1 MSETSDASD
10 ELNQELTD
18 HDLLGQLHRVSG
30 EPGKLTHESIALLT
44 AWEDQWENEMNAKYP
59 KVIPV
64 EEDISHELRLAKIW
78 EHNHF
83 LNRAL
88 DSLENAYDSANRL
101 GKQRGEFSLEQEI
114 RGRFRELASHLK
126 AKMIADG
133 VPV

>member
-1 MSETSDASD
+1 MGETPDISD
-10 ELNQELTD
+10 ELTQEITD
-18 HDLLGQLHRVSG
+18 HDLLGQLHRVPG
-30 EPGKLTHESIALLT
+30 EPGVLTPESVALLKV
-44 AWEDQWENEMNAKYP
+44 WEDQWTNEMNAKYP
-59 KVIPV
+59 KIIPV

-88 DSLENAYDSANRL
+88 DSLENAYDCANLL

-114 RGRFRELASHLK
+114 RGRFRELAAHLR

>member
-1 MSETSDASD
+1 M
-10 ELNQELTD
+10 
-18 HDLLGQLHRVSG
+18 LGQLHRV
-30 EPGKLTHESIALLT
+30 PGKPGELTSETIALLS
-44 AWEDQWENEMNAKYP
+44 AWQDQWANEMNVKYP
-59 KVIPV
+59 KLIPV
-64 EEDISHELRLAKIW
+64 EEDISRDLRLAKIW

-88 DSLENAYDSANRL
+88 DSLENAYDSAHRL

-114 RGRFRELASHLK
+114 RGRFKELAAHLR